1 MDRFHDSF
9 HNNHPGF
16 DYLVTDKMKQIYVIF
31 IIKTNVSTVK
41 RLFLFGVYIFT
52 NGTHHTN
59 YYSRCRIKKLNSR
72 TEPVI
77 NITDLKNEAK
87 LLRAEIIEIRMEI
100 AELKEILLLREQE
113 IRSKQRG
120 KTERKFI

>member
-1 MDRFHDSF
+1 MFLCFYGYVALPDHCSHFYRCHTS
-9 HNNHPGF
+9 
-16 DYLVTDKMKQIYVIF
+16 YKIVYKMPIE
-31 IIKTNVSTVK
+31 
-41 RLFLFGVYIFT
+41 
-52 NGTHHTN
+52 
-59 YYSRCRIKKLNSR
+59 KLNTK

-87 LLRAEIIEIRMEI
+87 RLRAEIIEIRMEI
-100 AELKEILLLREQE
+100 AEIKEILLLREQE

>member
-1 MDRFHDSF
+1 MAHINKIVF
-9 HNNHPGF
+9 
-16 DYLVTDKMKQIYVIF
+16 KMPKE
-31 IIKTNVSTVK
+31 
-41 RLFLFGVYIFT
+41 
-52 NGTHHTN
+52 
-59 YYSRCRIKKLNSR
+59 KLNTR

>member
-1 MDRFHDSF
+1 M
-9 HNNHPGF
+9 P
-16 DYLVTDKMKQIYVIF
+16 KE
-31 IIKTNVSTVK
+31 
-41 RLFLFGVYIFT
+41 
-52 NGTHHTN
+52 
-59 YYSRCRIKKLNSR
+59 KLNTR

>member
-1 MDRFHDSF
+1 M
-9 HNNHPGF
+9 P
-16 DYLVTDKMKQIYVIF
+16 KE
-31 IIKTNVSTVK
+31 
-41 RLFLFGVYIFT
+41 
-52 NGTHHTN
+52 
-59 YYSRCRIKKLNSR
+59 KLNKK

-87 LLRAEIIEIRMEI
+87 RLRAEIIEIRMEI
-100 AELKEILLLREQE
+100 AEIKEVLLLREQE

>member
-1 MDRFHDSF
+1 M
-9 HNNHPGF
+9 P
-16 DYLVTDKMKQIYVIF
+16 KE
-31 IIKTNVSTVK
+31 
-41 RLFLFGVYIFT
+41 
-52 NGTHHTN
+52 
-59 YYSRCRIKKLNSR
+59 KLNTR
-72 TEPVI
+72 KEPVI

-87 LLRAEIIEIRMEI
+87 LLRVEIIEIRMEI

>member
-1 MDRFHDSF
+1 M
-9 HNNHPGF
+9 PKG
-16 DYLVTDKMKQIYVIF
+16 
-31 IIKTNVSTVK
+31 
-41 RLFLFGVYIFT
+41 
-52 NGTHHTN
+52 
-59 YYSRCRIKKLNSR
+59 KLNTR

-77 NITDLKNEAK
+77 NITDLKNEGK

>member
-1 MDRFHDSF
+1 MALSVCFLHFYKWHTSYKILF
-9 HNNHPGF
+9 
-16 DYLVTDKMKQIYVIF
+16 KMPKE
-31 IIKTNVSTVK
+31 
-41 RLFLFGVYIFT
+41 
-52 NGTHHTN
+52 
-59 YYSRCRIKKLNSR
+59 KLNTR

>member
-1 MDRFHDSF
+1 M
-9 HNNHPGF
+9 P
-16 DYLVTDKMKQIYVIF
+16 KE
-31 IIKTNVSTVK
+31 
-41 RLFLFGVYIFT
+41 
-52 NGTHHTN
+52 
-59 YYSRCRIKKLNSR
+59 KLNTK

-87 LLRAEIIEIRMEI
+87 RLRAEIIEIRMEI
-100 AELKEILLLREQE
+100 AEIKEILLLREQE

>member
-1 MDRFHDSF
+1 M
-9 HNNHPGF
+9 P
-16 DYLVTDKMKQIYVIF
+16 KE
-31 IIKTNVSTVK
+31 
-41 RLFLFGVYIFT
+41 
-52 NGTHHTN
+52 
-59 YYSRCRIKKLNSR
+59 KLNTR

-77 NITDLKNEAK
+77 NITDLQNEAK

>member
-1 MDRFHDSF
+1 M
-9 HNNHPGF
+9 P
-16 DYLVTDKMKQIYVIF
+16 KE
-31 IIKTNVSTVK
+31 
-41 RLFLFGVYIFT
+41 
-52 NGTHHTN
+52 
-59 YYSRCRIKKLNSR
+59 KLNTR
-72 TEPVI
+72 KEPVI